1 MRNNTIHPIDTDRQ
15 QSQPNEAAP
24 IKLTRAVDPLDLTEE
39 EEEDNGSDLEPG
51 VNYSRWGVLLKLLP
65 IAISSLTFLY
75 MFHLGGQIDSLRQGH
90 NQVLV
95 QTVGGRSI
103 TAERVDDYVRTPAT
117 VAKTVEMW
125 RDLTFNWV
133 QKLPDGK
140 KDPGITI
147 GTKTFPT
154 RLIQAS
160 TLMSPEIRD
169 VWYQVFQQRDDYLP
183 RNFLGSDATRIFYPK
198 LQTTPK
204 SLTDPKTGKPLP
216 DRYEVEVYGD
226 WIEYS
231 SENPQGKLID
241 RPALRL
247 DLRSTVKTEPPLS
260 EDADSLQRDAY
271 ELRANGLEIYDIK
284 RIPNAR

>member
-1 MRNNTIHPIDTDRQ
+1 MTGTLHPTNTNPQENQLSGKELAIKSEKAGDELDSFDELDDDEPDIKP
-15 QSQPNEAAP
+15 QPGYARP
-24 IKLTRAVDPLDLTEE
+24 V
-39 EEEDNGSDLEPG
+39 
-51 VNYSRWGVLLKLLP
+51 VLLKLLP
-65 IAISSLTFLY
+65 LGISSLTLLY
-75 MFHLGGQIDSLRQGH
+75 LFHLGGQIDSLRRGH
-90 NQVLV
+90 NKVLV
-95 QTVGGRSI
+95 QTVDGRSMI
-103 TAERVDDYVRTPAT
+103 AEPVDNYVRTPAT
-117 VAKTVEMW
+117 IAKTVQMW

-133 QKLPDGK
+133 QKLPNGER
-140 KDPGITI
+140 DPGTKI

-160 TLMSPEIRD
+160 TLMTPEVRE

-183 RNFLGSDATRIFYPK
+183 PNFLGSDATRIFYPK

-204 SLTDPKTGKPLP
+204 PLIDPKTAKPLP
-216 DRYEVEVYGD
+216 NRYEVEVYGD

-247 DLRSTVKTEPPLS
+247 YLRSTVKTEPPLS
-260 EDADSLQRDAY
+260 EDSDSLQRDAY

-284 RIPNAR
+284 RIPYAR

>member
-1 MRNNTIHPIDTDRQ
+1 MRTTLHPTNTNPQKSQLDEELAYQKEKAGDDLNSFNEFDDDEPDTEP
-15 QSQPNEAAP
+15 QP
-24 IKLTRAVDPLDLTEE
+24 
-39 EEEDNGSDLEPG
+39 
-51 VNYSRWGVLLKLLP
+51 NYSRFGVLLKLLP
-65 IAISSLTFLY
+65 LGISSLTLLY
-75 MFHLGGQIDSLRQGH
+75 LLHLGGQINSLHRGH
-90 NQVLV
+90 NKVLV
-95 QTVGGRSI
+95 QTVDGRSI
-103 TAERVDDYVRTPAT
+103 IAETVDNYVRTPAT
-117 VAKTVEMW
+117 IAKTVQMW

-133 QKLPDGK
+133 QKLPNGE
-140 KDPGITI
+140 KDPGTRI
-147 GTKTFPT
+147 GTKVFPT

-160 TLMSPEIRD
+160 TLMSPEVRE

-183 RNFLGSDATRIFYPK
+183 NNFLGSDATRIFYPK

-204 SLTDPKTGKPLP
+204 SLIDPKTAKPLP

-247 DLRSTVKTEPPLS
+247 YLRSTVKTQPPLS
-260 EDADSLQRDAY
+260 EDSDSLQRDAY

-284 RIPNAR
+284 RIPHAR

>member
-1 MRNNTIHPIDTDRQ
+1 MIRTPHPTDTNPQ
-15 QSQPNEAAP
+15 ESQLHELASKKEEAGDDPDSFNEFDDGEP
-24 IKLTRAVDPLDLTEE
+24 DTEPQPSYTRF
-39 EEEDNGSDLEPG
+39 
-51 VNYSRWGVLLKLLP
+51 GVLLKLLP
-65 IAISSLTFLY
+65 LGISSLTLLY
-75 MFHLGGQIDSLRQGH
+75 LLHLGSQIDSLRQGH

-95 QTVGGRSI
+95 QTVDGRSI
-103 TAERVDDYVRTPAT
+103 SAEPVDNYVRTPAT
-117 VAKTVEMW
+117 IAKTVEMW

-133 QKLPDGK
+133 QKLPNGER
-140 KDPGITI
+140 DPGTRI

-160 TLMSPEIRD
+160 TLMSPEVRD
-169 VWYQVFQQRDDYLP
+169 VWYQVFKERDDYLP
-183 RNFLGSDATRIFYPK
+183 INFLGSGSTRIFYPK

-204 SLTDPKTGKPLP
+204 TVIDPKTAKPLP
-216 DRYEVEVYGD
+216 ERYEVEVYGD

-231 SENPQGKLID
+231 AYSPQGKLID

-247 DLRSTVKTEPPLS
+247 YLRSTVKTQPPLS

-284 RIPNAR
+284 RIPHAR